1 MQSSAVSSKPKWWKG
16 NTHTH
21 TFWSDGQDYP
31 EMVADWY
38 KQHGYNF
45 LTLSDHNILSQGQK
59 WVDVDHRHIEADIH
73 NKYVERFSADWVQ
86 TRQLG
91 VKKQVRLKPLNEFRH
106 LLEETN
112 QFIMIQ
118 GEELTP
124 GKGHVNAIN
133 TIEQIGAKGGNTD
146 TEILQNNINAVLEQE
161 QRTGQEMLP
170 HVNHPNWRWD
180 FDAEDIIPL
189 IGEQFF
195 ELYNA
200 GGTSCNNIGDENH
213 VSTEKMW
220 DIILAMRLGVLN
232 LPVMYGVGT
241 DDSHTYHKTGPE
253 LSIPG
258 RAWIMVRST
267 HLTPEYIINAMEAG
281 DFYASN
287 GLTLKDVQFDGKTL
301 KVKIDAKLGVSYT
314 TRFIGT
320 KKGFDTKT
328 TENTHKDKDTYE
340 DKYNDHT
347 TKIYSDDIGVVLKE
361 TKGAYAEYTLTGDE
375 LYVRATVISNK
386 PKHDPHFIGEL
397 ETAWVQPVFCRL
409 TK

>member
-1 MQSSAVSSKPKWWKG
+1 MESSTISSNQQPRWWKG

-21 TFWSDGQDYP
+21 TFWSDGQGYP
-31 EMVADWY
+31 EMVTDWY
-38 KQHGYNF
+38 KKNGYNF
-45 LTLSDHNILSQGQK
+45 LTLSDHNVLSQGQK
-59 WVDVDHRHIEADIH
+59 WVDIDDRHLEADIH
-73 NKYVERFSADWVQ
+73 SKYLNRFGTGWVQ
-86 TRQLG
+86 TREVDG
-91 VKKQVRLKPLNEFRH
+91 KKQVRLKTLNEFRH
-106 LLEETN
+106 LLEEPN
-112 QFIMIQ
+112 RFMLVQ

-133 TIEQIGAKGGNTD
+133 TIEQIGAIDGSTN

-161 QRTGQEMLP
+161 QRTGQQMLP
-170 HVNHPNWRWD
+170 HLNHPNWRWD
-180 FDAEDIIPL
+180 FNAEDIFPL

-241 DDSHTYHKTGPE
+241 DDSHIYHKSSPE
-253 LSIPG
+253 LSPPG

-267 HLTPEYIINAMEAG
+267 HLTPQYIIDAMETG

-287 GLTLKDVQFDGKTL
+287 GLTLKDVKFDGKTL

-320 KKGFDTKT
+320 KKGFD
-328 TENTHKDKDTYE
+328 
-340 DKYNDHT
+340 
-347 TKIYSDDIGVVLKE
+347 
-361 TKGAYAEYTLTGDE
+361 
-375 LYVRATVISNK
+375 LY
-386 PKHDPHFIGEL
+386 
-397 ETAWVQPVFCRL
+397 
-409 TK
+409 